1 LLWYQSGVYA
11 NCVVYNYSLEVL
23 SKDEVTDCVYQVARD
38 RMTTAAKAVSSFPFT
53 EYQKTIMADL
63 EHADKENGIV
73 YHVRVPEA
81 STLGAI
87 DKAVVAK
94 SVTVSS
100 PMSSNFTGE
109 SVGVMRCLILPLP
122 SFSPNLVGQRSKI

>member
-1 LLWYQSGVYA
+1 
-11 NCVVYNYSLEVL
+11 
-23 SKDEVTDCVYQVARD
+23 
-38 RMTTAAKAVSSFPFT
+38 MTAAAKAVSISSFPFA
-53 EYQKTIMADL
+53 EYQKAIAADL

-94 SVTVSS
+94 PVTVSS

-109 SVGVMRCLILPLP
+109 
-122 SFSPNLVGQRSKI
+122 